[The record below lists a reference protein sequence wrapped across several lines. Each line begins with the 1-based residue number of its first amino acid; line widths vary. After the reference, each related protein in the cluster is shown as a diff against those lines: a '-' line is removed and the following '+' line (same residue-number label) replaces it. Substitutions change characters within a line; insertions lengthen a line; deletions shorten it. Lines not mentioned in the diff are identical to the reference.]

1 VSEATTPCSSPGPHY
16 VGRFAPSPT
25 GPLHFGSLVA
35 CVASYLDARAHGGR
49 WLLRIEDVDTT
60 RCKPLYADEIIATL
74 AAFGFKWD
82 GDIRVQS
89 RQTDSYEAALAQL
102 DSRHLTFACSCSR
115 KEVADSAVAGVDGP
129 VYPGTCRTK
138 KLAANDNA
146 LRLRVPATRICFT
159 DRTQGLLCQDL
170 AHDIGDFV
178 LRRRDGLIAYQL
190 AVVVDDA
197 AQHVTHVVR
206 GADLL
211 DSTARQIYL
220 QQALRLPTPT
230 YLHIPVV
237 INSDGQKLS
246 KQTLAP
252 AITATEAGTALLQAL
267 ACLGQPIEIHPKNST
282 SVEMLAAATQ
292 HWCAESIPRQ
302 RTIASATF
310 GDSQASADLLT

>member
-1 VSEATTPCSSPGPHY
+1 MPNHLPDLNY

-49 WLLRIEDVDTT
+49 WLLRIEDVDTS
-60 RCKPLYADEIIATL
+60 RCKSSYADEIIATL
-74 AAFGFKWD
+74 TAFGFKWD

-89 RQTDSYEAALAQL
+89 QQTDTYDAALAQL
-102 DSRHLTFACSCSR
+102 DSRHLTFGCSCSR
-115 KEVADSAVAGVDGP
+115 KEVADSATAGVDGP

-138 KLAANDNA
+138 GLTANGNA

-159 DRTQGLLCQDL
+159 DRTQGPLCQDL

-197 AQHVTHVVR
+197 EQNVTHVVR

-220 QQALRLPTPT
+220 QQALGLPTPT

-237 INSDGQKLS
+237 TNADGQKLS

-252 AITATEAGTALLQAL
+252 AISPAEAAKTLLQAL
-267 ACLGQPIEIHPKNST
+267 AFLGQTTTVHQQNSSPVEILHTAVFQWHAN
-282 SVEMLAAATQ
+282 E
-292 HWCAESIPRQ
+292 IPRQ
-302 RTIASATF
+302 RAMISATF
-310 GDSQASADLLT
+310 GDSQASTKLLT